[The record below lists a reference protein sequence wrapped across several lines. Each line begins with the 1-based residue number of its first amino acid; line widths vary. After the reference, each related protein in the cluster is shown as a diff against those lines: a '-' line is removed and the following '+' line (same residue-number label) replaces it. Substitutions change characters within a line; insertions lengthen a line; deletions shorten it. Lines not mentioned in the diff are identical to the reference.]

1 MGKSQYAEIVD
12 ALVGDL
18 AGSRPGARFAS
29 EHEIAARF
37 AVSRAVAGSA
47 LRELENRLLVR
58 RVRGSGTF
66 VNGRIDYVISADRAP
81 SWHQAV
87 RASGAEP
94 RSTVRSVTAEP
105 LPGDLAAR
113 LGRPPGSPAH
123 HIVRQ
128 GWING
133 MPSSW
138 AVEWIP
144 DDVFPDGAD
153 VAIRA
158 VESLDQVLRQMARVE
173 PVRAWCRVSMELPPP
188 EVAAGLEIDL
198 GRHVWLVESV
208 NRDARRGFPV
218 MTSIW
223 WTRPD
228 VIRVTVELSNG

>member
-1 MGKSQYAEIVD
+1 MGKSQYAEIVGT
-12 ALVGDL
+12 LVDDL
-18 AGSRPGARFAS
+18 AGCRPGARFAS
-29 EHEIAARF
+29 EHEVAARF
-37 AVSRAVAGSA
+37 AVSRAVAGAA
-47 LRELENRLLVR
+47 LRELESRLLVR

-87 RASGAEP
+87 RATGAEP
-94 RSTVRSVTAEP
+94 RSIVRSTAAEP

-113 LGRPPGSPAH
+113 LDRPPGSPAH
-123 HIVRQ
+123 RIVRQ

-153 VAIRA
+153 VAIKA

-173 PVRAWCRVSMELPPP
+173 PARAWCRVSMELPPP
-188 EVAAGLEIDL
+188 EVATGLEIDH

-218 MTSIW
+218 MASIW

-228 VIRVTVELSNG
+228 VVRVTVEMGNG

>member
-1 MGKSQYAEIVD
+1 MGKSQYAEIVG
-12 ALVGDL
+12 ALVADL
-18 AGSRPGARFAS
+18 AGCQPGARFAS

-37 AVSRAVAGSA
+37 AVSRAVAGAA
-47 LRELENRLLVR
+47 LRELESRLLVR

-87 RASGAEP
+87 RATGAEP
-94 RSTVRSVTAEP
+94 RSTVRSVAAEK

-113 LGRPPGSPAH
+113 LSRPPGSPAH
-123 HIVRQ
+123 RIVRQ

-188 EVAAGLEIDL
+188 EVAAGLEIDR

-208 NRDARRGFPV
+208 NRDARRGLPV

-228 VIRVTVELSNG
+228 VIRVIVEMSNG